1 MVLRRGRGTAELRM
15 EQLVSVRRKACPRSS
30 SKADGRVRAAV
41 AVVRYEDQNVVAKY
55 ISADKMDPCPRRC
68 TSPRH
73 SGPRIV
79 RRPPPRALFHRP
91 WMKTSGTLSSELIL
105 SLIHI

>member
-1 MVLRRGRGTAELRM
+1 MRM

-55 ISADKMDPCPRRC
+55 ISADKMDPKDAAQKWIDDNPDKVAAWL
-68 TSPRH
+68 
-73 SGPRIV
+73 G
-79 RRPPPRALFHRP
+79 
-91 WMKTSGTLSSELIL
+91 
-105 SLIHI
+105 